1 MKILI
6 ISYSFS
12 PKISIASYRIDAFAK
27 YLSEA
32 GHSVTVVASG
42 DSDRCEAWNGCTVH
56 YLRNRFDYCDPR
68 DSRIVR
74 RFKYLLAGALYCL
87 TLDGQ
92 FLWRQRAF
100 ERAERLFSE
109 GGFDVLLT
117 TYGPLSP
124 HSIALKLR
132 RKGYKFHWIADMRDE
147 MSNHPVIISRKMAG
161 RFRSVER
168 RILREADLV
177 TTVSRPLLEDFRKL
191 CGHDRF
197 LEIRNG
203 YDYEEIRDVSFQ
215 PQFTLAY
222 IGKFYGVIRPDRFF
236 EVLVRMKAAGELP
249 EDFRFRIVGNGMP
262 LRVPEPIRANVEQL
276 AAVPHDRAIGMSLEA
291 DVLVMI
297 HPTGRKGV
305 YSGKVFDY
313 LATNKPILALYDP
326 RDVVAELLVETGAG
340 FVVDNDDPEGI
351 RLKLLEC
358 LRIWRNREVLPRNW
372 EKIRQYTRRAQTG
385 LLNRYLAR
393 LEADGAQEP
402 RLRADEDRG

>member
-1 MKILI
+1 MKILVV
-6 ISYSFS
+6 SYFFS
-12 PKISIASYRIDAFAK
+12 PRISIASYRIDAFAK
-27 YLSEA
+27 YLCEA
-32 GHSVTVVASG
+32 GHSVTVIAAG
-42 DSDRCEAWNGCTVH
+42 DSDRCVAWNGCTVH
-56 YLRNRFDYCDPR
+56 YLRNRFDHWDPR

-74 RFKYLLAGALYCL
+74 CFKYLLTGALYCL

-92 FLWRQRAF
+92 FQWRQRAF
-100 ERAERLFSE
+100 ERAEKLFSE

-124 HSIALKLR
+124 HCIALKLR

-147 MSNHPVIISRKMAG
+147 MSNYPVIISRKMAG

-168 RILREADLV
+168 KILREADLV

-203 YDYEEIRDVSFQ
+203 YDYEEVHDVSFQ
-215 PQFTLAY
+215 PRFTLAY

-236 EVLVRMKAAGELP
+236 EVLVRMKAAGEIP
-249 EDFRFRIVGNGMP
+249 ADFRFRIVGNRMP
-262 LRVPEPIRANVEQL
+262 LAVPEAIRPNVEQL
-276 AAVPHDRAIGMSLEA
+276 PAVPHDRAIGMSLEA

-326 RDVVAELLVETGAG
+326 RDVVAGLLAETRSG
-340 FVVDNDDPEGI
+340 FIADNDDREGI
-351 RLKLLEC
+351 RRNILEC
-358 LRIWRNREVLPRNW
+358 LRLWRAQEVLPRDW
-372 EKIRQYTRRAQTG
+372 EKIRQYTRRNQTAI
-385 LLNRYLAR
+385 LIDYLAR
-393 LEADGAQEP
+393 FEADGCSEP
-402 RLRADEDRG
+402 RLRTDEERD